1 MDERAALL
9 TLAVRAVETADRER
23 RTWTDED
30 RAWAS
35 RAAAEVVGEGAS
47 PAHFVAQRARLA
59 WQRLAS
65 REAAFVRA
73 VERLHWRPAIGG
85 GLLLVALAAGLALER
100 IGSEQRINL
109 LALPVLGLLTWNLV
123 VYFWLFASL
132 LLRLSKRPRRLPAAS
147 PRVGAEKVALDSA
160 PAPDDARQAAPLPA
174 SALVR
179 RLLVLVAAGTAWR
192 WPPRAGALVDS
203 ALSPLLADWSRAA
216 APLYAARAARL
227 LHCAA
232 ALFALGIIA
241 GFYLRGIAFEYR
253 AGWESTFL
261 SPPAVHALLAWLF
274 APGLWLTGQTLPELA
289 PLRFTPGSAG
299 VNAAPW
305 LHLLAATLLSVVVLP
320 RLLLAALSHFSER
333 QQVGRLVADFSAPY
347 FQALLRGYQSAP
359 PCLSVI
365 PYSYH
370 PSAAALEGL
379 HKVAARVFAGSPL
392 LACLAPVGYG
402 DEDALPAASRPAG
415 GTPACALFNL
425 AATPEREAQGAFLGA
440 LRACLAGAPLLAVVD
455 EAPWRARFGVADR
468 RLVERRAAW
477 QAGLAE
483 FGLTPV
489 FVDLAQPDL
498 AAVQAAIDA
507 LPEALR

>member
-1 MDERAALL
+1 MDERVALL

-47 PAHFVAQRARLA
+47 PADFVAQRARLA

-85 GLLLVALAAGLALER
+85 GLLLVALAAGLAIER

-109 LALPVLGLLTWNLV
+109 LALPVLGLLAWNLL
-123 VYFWLFASL
+123 VYLGLLASL
-132 LLRLSKRPRRLPAAS
+132 LLRLSKRRLPTGRTPLSALE
-147 PRVGAEKVALDSA
+147 RVDESA
-160 PAPDDARQAAPLPA
+160 RAPGEARPATLLPA
-174 SALVR
+174 GALLR
-179 RLLVLVAAGTAWR
+179 RLLVAGAAGVVWR
-192 WPPRAGALVDS
+192 WPQRAGVLTES
-203 ALSPLLADWSRAA
+203 TLSRLLADWSRLA

-232 ALFALGIIA
+232 ALFALGVIA

-261 SPPAVHALLAWLF
+261 SPTTVHTLLGWLF

-289 PLRFTPGSAG
+289 ALRFASASAG

-305 LHLLAATLLSVVVLP
+305 LHLLAATLFTVVVVP
-320 RLLLAALSHFSER
+320 RLLLAALKLLRER
-333 QQVGRLVADFSAPY
+333 QQLRLLVADFSAPY

-359 PCLSVI
+359 LRLSVI

-370 PSAAALEGL
+370 PSPAALDGL
-379 HKVAARVFAGSPL
+379 HKVAARVFGGRPL
-392 LACLAPVGYG
+392 LACMAPVAYG
-402 DEDALPAASRPAG
+402 DEDVLPAASRPAP

-455 EAPWRARFGVADR
+455 EAAWRARFGAADR

-483 FGLTPV
+483 FGLTPI

-498 AAVQAAIDA
+498 GAVQAALDA